1 MVKGVHKKVIEVHQ
15 PDSAYFEKAIFYLRP
30 GITQLPPE
38 LAQAAAREYLQELEP
53 NPLEADIAVVLQC
66 SALGSG
72 SMCGLFC
79 SPVKFQN
86 QRLQKIFHF
95 RKNFMKTRKKTLY
108 FFWKHAII
116 KVMVFCHDFY
126 SFLKLTSRKK
136 EDVRLAFTPE
146 ED

>member
-53 NPLEADIAVVLQC
+53 NPLPPFWKRTLP
-66 SALGSG
+66 
-72 SMCGLFC
+72 LFC

>member
-38 LAQAAAREYLQELEP
+38 LAQAAAREYLQELE
-53 NPLEADIAVVLQC
+53 ADIAAVLQC
-66 SALGSG
+66 GALSSG
-72 SMCGLFC
+72 SVCGLFC
-79 SPVKFQN
+79 SAVKFQN

>member
-53 NPLEADIAVVLQC
+53 NP
-66 SALGSG
+66 
-72 SMCGLFC
+72 
-79 SPVKFQN
+79 
-86 QRLQKIFHF
+86 LQKIFHF